1 MENMHIDIRVLR
13 LMILPLRYIN
23 SILEARSYVTKK
35 KDQIFEYRLKRNIY
49 IFPTIKS
56 ALPLSVCVYKML
68 I

>member
-35 KDQIFEYRLKRNIY
+35 KDQIFEY
-49 IFPTIKS
+49 
-56 ALPLSVCVYKML
+56 
-68 I
+68 